1 MVMSIKKSLFLFGL
15 LPLSVFAQGPNPIIT
30 VYSTQDYPIL
40 HAELASQ
47 VYLLDQVEQ
56 WENLISQ
63 RLSANPSV
71 AAQQAS
77 QIFQS
82 AEWKQ
87 SEEQLKRS
95 YQGLISGWQNGI
107 KKVPAVLFQYP
118 GKEDSVIYGETN
130 IAQALSLWQREI
142 TKEGQDEI
150 EKNDIIRA
158 LYCNCVDQYFRT
170 SFGVRSIFF
179 KHCIDYGIKRFDKLF
194 RL

>member
-1 MVMSIKKSLFLFGL
+1 MSIKKSLFLFGL

-40 HAELASQ
+40 HAELASH
-47 VYLLDQVEQ
+47 DQVEQ

-142 TKEGQDEI
+142 TKEGT
-150 EKNDIIRA
+150 R
-158 LYCNCVDQYFRT
+158 
-170 SFGVRSIFF
+170 
-179 KHCIDYGIKRFDKLF
+179 
-194 RL
+194 

>member
-15 LPLSVFAQGPNPIIT
+15 LPLSVFAQGPNPIII

-56 WENLISQ
+56 WENVISQ
-63 RLSANPSV
+63 RLSVNPNV
-71 AAQQAS
+71 AVQQAS
-77 QIFQS
+77 QFFQS

-107 KKVPAVLFQYP
+107 KEGACNFISIS
-118 GKEDSVIYGETN
+118 GKRG
-130 IAQALSLWQREI
+130 
-142 TKEGQDEI
+142 
-150 EKNDIIRA
+150 
-158 LYCNCVDQYFRT
+158 
-170 SFGVRSIFF
+170 
-179 KHCIDYGIKRFDKLF
+179 
-194 RL
+194 

>member
-56 WENLISQ
+56 WENVISQ
-63 RLSANPSV
+63 RLSVNPNV
-71 AAQQAS
+71 AVQQAS
-77 QIFQS
+77 QFFQS

-107 KKVPAVLFQYP
+107 KKVPAILFQYP

-142 TKEGQDEI
+142 TKEG
-150 EKNDIIRA
+150 R
-158 LYCNCVDQYFRT
+158 R
-170 SFGVRSIFF
+170 
-179 KHCIDYGIKRFDKLF
+179 
-194 RL
+194 

>member
-1 MVMSIKKSLFLFGL
+1 M
-15 LPLSVFAQGPNPIIT
+15 
-30 VYSTQDYPIL
+30 
-40 HAELASQ
+40 
-47 VYLLDQVEQ
+47 
-56 WENLISQ
+56 ENLISQ

-107 KKVPAVLFQYP
+107 KKVPAILFQYP

-142 TKEGQDEI
+142 TKRGQDEI

-158 LYCNCVDQYFRT
+158 LYCNCVDQYFRA

-179 KHCIDYGIKRFDKLF
+179 KYCINYGIKCFDKLF

>member
-1 MVMSIKKSLFLFGL
+1 M
-15 LPLSVFAQGPNPIIT
+15 
-30 VYSTQDYPIL
+30 
-40 HAELASQ
+40 
-47 VYLLDQVEQ
+47 YLLDQVEQ

-95 YQGLISGWQNGI
+95 YQGLYKWLAKWNQEGACSFISI
-107 KKVPAVLFQYP
+107 S

-142 TKEGQDEI
+142 TKEGT
-150 EKNDIIRA
+150 R
-158 LYCNCVDQYFRT
+158 
-170 SFGVRSIFF
+170 
-179 KHCIDYGIKRFDKLF
+179 
-194 RL
+194 

>member
-1 MVMSIKKSLFLFGL
+1 MSIKKSLFLFGL

-71 AAQQAS
+71 AAQQ
-77 QIFQS
+77 
-82 AEWKQ
+82 
-87 SEEQLKRS
+87 LKSS

-142 TKEGQDEI
+142 TKEGT
-150 EKNDIIRA
+150 R
-158 LYCNCVDQYFRT
+158 
-170 SFGVRSIFF
+170 
-179 KHCIDYGIKRFDKLF
+179 
-194 RL
+194 